1 MIGRDGPRGQAL
13 RPAHRAAHLARL
25 ETLEQAG
32 KLVIA
37 GPFGDGSG
45 SLVVFAADS
54 IEDARAFA
62 EADPYV
68 IAGVFDAIDV
78 RPFVKV
84 LPADP
89 PARSRA

>member
-1 MIGRDGPRGQAL
+1 MIGRNGPRGQAL

-25 ETLEQAG
+25 ETLEQAR

-45 SLVVFAADS
+45 SFAADS
-54 IEDARAFA
+54 IEDARVFA
-62 EADPYV
+62 EADPYL

-84 LPADP
+84 LPVDP